1 MVVRMRRLGALAV
14 AAAALVLAGSRGD
27 AQAPV
32 PKYTNAEVVK
42 VRTQERLL
50 VIRNNEGVEQTLQ
63 LDDQVAGLADIKA
76 GDQVILT
83 LHGDPGRPRVSSIS
97 KTEAASRSGVR
108 TARGG
113 VRPAPPVPAVAEET
127 DGEARATS
135 DEFDQRVANLAQQ
148 AIRVDS
154 LWNTFRTSCNV
165 TMRAGTAYED
175 SRQWLSLW
183 DTAAQ
188 VDLSSGQCRDLY
200 NQIVGLGQAVNVG
213 MADAE
218 DQARRALSPGQMR
231 DIERRHLL
239 EWGSW
244 GRSAPELRD
253 QR

>member
-1 MVVRMRRLGALAV
+1 MVRMRRLGALAV
-14 AAAALVLAGSRGD
+14 AAAALVLGGSLGY

-32 PKYTNAEVVK
+32 PKYTNAEVLK
-42 VRTQERLL
+42 IRTQERLL
-50 VIRNNEGVEQTLQ
+50 VIRNNDGVEQTLQ
-63 LDDQVAGLADIKA
+63 LDDQVAGLADIKV
-76 GDQVILT
+76 GDQVILA
-83 LHGDPGRPRVSSIS
+83 LHGDPGRQRVASIS
-97 KTEAASRSGVR
+97 KTEAVSRSGVR
-108 TARGG
+108 AARGG
-113 VRPAPPVPAVAEET
+113 GRPAPPVPAVAEET
-127 DGEARATS
+127 EDDVRAS
-135 DEFDQRVANLAQQ
+135 ADAFDQRVANLAQQ

-200 NQIVGLGQAVNVG
+200 NQILGLGQAVNVG

-218 DQARRALSPGQMR
+218 DQARRTLSPGQVR

>member
-1 MVVRMRRLGALAV
+1 MVRLRSLGALAV
-14 AAAALVLAGSRGD
+14 ASAALVLAGSRGD

-50 VIRNNEGVEQTLQ
+50 VIRNNDGVEQTLQ

-76 GDQVILT
+76 GDQLILT
-83 LHGDPGRPRVSSIS
+83 LHGDPARPRVSAFS

-108 TARGG
+108 PARGV

-127 DGEARATS
+127 DADLRAS
-135 DEFDQRVANLAQQ
+135 ADEFDQRVANLAQQ
-148 AIRVDS
+148 AVRVDT

-165 TMRAGTAYED
+165 TMRAGTAYGD
-175 SRQWLSLW
+175 ARQWLSLW
-183 DTAAQ
+183 DSAAQ

-200 NQIVGLGQAVNVG
+200 NQIIGLGQAVNVG

-218 DQARRALSPGQMR
+218 DQARRLLSPGQVR

-244 GRSAPELRD
+244 GRASPELRD